1 MQDLLITPNAE
12 GLYDLS
18 LDGSDLAGVDGLE
31 TAIDVTLFTDARADA
46 ASVLDPAL
54 RRGWIGDVFT
64 AGIRRSL
71 GSTQWIYEQ
80 SRLTQEIVNRVE
92 NDLQRAFQWFI
103 EDGLATSVTVTASRS
118 SARGIVATIRIE
130 GRQGVVQR
138 YVELWQ
144 AIKPENLNNPVSGN
158 G

>member
-103 EDGLATSVTVTASRS
+103 DDGLATSVSVTASRS
-118 SARGIVATIRIE
+118 SARGIAVTIRIE

-144 AIKPENLNNPVSGN
+144 AIQPENLNNPVGGN